1 MAKKQTELFTAD
13 QLKSLETER
22 EFQARVTELARIN
35 GWSVY
40 SVPDSRRAT
49 LSGYPD
55 LTMWRTSDRRLI
67 FAELKR
73 ERGRISPAQE
83 IIIGQLRALRLAE
96 VYLWKPS
103 DWPEIVE
110 TLKKP

>member
-1 MAKKQTELFTAD
+1 MVKKQTELFTAET
-13 QLKSLETER
+13 LKSLETER
-22 EFQARVTELARIN
+22 EFQSRVTELARML

-55 LTMWRTSDRRLI
+55 LTMWRVTDRRLI

-73 ERGRISPAQE
+73 EKGRISPAQE
-83 IIIGQLRALRLAE
+83 VIIGELRALGRAE
-96 VYLWKPS
+96 VVIWKPS
-103 DWPEIVE
+103 DWPEIVG
-110 TLKKP
+110 TLQRP

>member
-22 EFQARVTELARIN
+22 EFQQRVTEFARMN

-55 LTMWRTSDRRLI
+55 LTMWRTTDQRLV

-83 IIIGQLRALRLAE
+83 IILGELRALRKAE
-96 VYLWKPS
+96 VVVWRPS
-103 DWPEIVE
+103 DWPEIVG
-110 TLKKP
+110 TLQRH

>member
-1 MAKKQTELFTAD
+1 MAKKQTELFTNET
-13 QLKSLETER
+13 LKSLETER
-22 EFQARVTELARIN
+22 EFQTRVSDLARLL

-55 LTMWRTSDRRLI
+55 LTMWRVTDRRII

-73 ERGRISPAQE
+73 EKGRISPAQE
-83 IIIGQLRALRLAE
+83 VILGELRALGKVE

-103 DWPEIVE
+103 DWPEILG
-110 TLKKP
+110 TLQRP

>member
-1 MAKKQTELFTAD
+1 MPKKQTELFSTSELAN
-13 QLKSLETER
+13 LETER
-22 EFQARVTELARIN
+22 EFQQRVTDLARIN

-73 ERGRISPAQE
+73 EKGRISPAQE
-83 IIIGQLRALRLAE
+83 VILGELRALGKAE

-103 DWPEIVE
+103 DWPEILG
-110 TLKKP
+110 TLQRH

>member
-22 EFQARVTELARIN
+22 EFQTRVTDLARIN

-55 LTMWRTSDRRLI
+55 LTMWRTTDRRII

-73 ERGRISPAQE
+73 EKGRISPAQE
-83 IIIGQLRALRLAE
+83 IILGELRALGKVE

-103 DWPEIVE
+103 DWPEILG
-110 TLKKP
+110 TLRRH

>member
-1 MAKKQTELFTAD
+1 MAKKQTELFTAETI
-13 QLKSLETER
+13 KSLETER
-22 EFQARVTELARIN
+22 EFQTRVCDLARLC

-55 LTMWRTSDRRLI
+55 LTMWRTSDRRII

-73 ERGRISPAQE
+73 EKGRISPAQE
-83 IIIGQLRALRLAE
+83 VIIGELRALGKVE

-103 DWPEIVE
+103 DWPEILGV
-110 TLKKP
+110 LQRS